1 MNSDVEAAQ
10 IVDNMQT
17 AVEQFSAVMEGVKG

>member
-10 IVDNMQT
+10 IVDDMQT